1 MSSVLARKAF
11 LKRMG
16 QVFIFGSVVLMMR
29 LFGGFLSRFLKT
41 ERYAELI
48 LNKIHNDFYSA
59 EEYFAIGKIESIR
72 ILSRKCP
79 HLGCTLQKNDAQN
92 TIVCPCHGSTFTGKG
107 KYVSGPAQKDMTLL
121 SFSKTEPDRIKIK
134 LQ

>member
-16 QVFIFGSVVLMMR
+16 RVFVFGIMTLILR

-41 ERYAELI
+41 ERYTELFLDKIKGGFFSGEEFFAEKSSQGL
-48 LNKIHNDFYSA
+48 
-59 EEYFAIGKIESIR
+59 R
-72 ILSRKCP
+72 VLSRKCP
-79 HLGCTLQKNDAQN
+79 HLGCTLQKKDAQN
-92 TIVCPCHGSTFTGKG
+92 KIVCPCHGSTFTEEG
-107 KYVSGPAQKDMTLL
+107 KYISGPAQKDMTLL
-121 SFSKTEPDRIKIK
+121 SFSKTAPDRVKIR